1 MRHPSSY
8 TPLKSWKENGP
19 RSLIMGMDHGE
30 NKKQIAQFSKKD
42 AEKFGDYEAM
52 LEKMVAAVDPLLD
65 HAPPDLRQNIF
76 QKVKSGLPLLEAAKQ
91 LGTIH
96 KLCIL
101 VFLNNFSR
109 LGPRCPVISKL
120 LISACNDFL
129 VGTS

>member
-19 RSLIMGMDHGE
+19 RSLTMGMDHGE

-76 QKVKSGLPLLEAAKQ
+76 QKIKSGLPLLEAAKQ

-96 KLCIL
+96 KLRIRIL
-101 VFLNNFSR
+101 VFLNNFS
-109 LGPRCPVISKL
+109 G
-120 LISACNDFL
+120 N
-129 VGTS
+129 

>member
-1 MRHPSSY
+1 
-8 TPLKSWKENGP
+8 
-19 RSLIMGMDHGE
+19 MDHGE

-76 QKVKSGLPLLEAAKQ
+76 QKIKSGLPLLEAAKQ

-96 KLCIL
+96 KLRIL
-101 VFLNNFSR
+101 VFLNNFSQNLIPLGFFNFHISCR
-109 LGPRCPVISKL
+109 L
-120 LISACNDFL
+120 
-129 VGTS
+129 